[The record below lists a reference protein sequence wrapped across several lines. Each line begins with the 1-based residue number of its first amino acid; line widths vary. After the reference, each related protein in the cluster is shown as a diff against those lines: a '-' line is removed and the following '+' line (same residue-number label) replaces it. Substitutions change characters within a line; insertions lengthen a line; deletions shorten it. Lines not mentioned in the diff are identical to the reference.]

1 VLRNR
6 SAATSILSTLAC
18 RVGLAALTLGLGLS
32 AALAARG
39 LVVGSEM
46 QGFGRIVFSL
56 DKEVS
61 AKTRVVNSVLIVEFD
76 EQITVDLEKLNTQL
90 PNYVSVAR
98 ADPDGKS
105 LRFALNDR
113 YRVDLK
119 PAAER
124 LYLDLLPPRWQ
135 GLPPALPAEVVQDL
149 VRRARD
155 AESRLRKLQRESDR
169 KLNRDIEVKIG
180 STPQFRRAIFQMPW
194 SAPVDHTQKDGQ
206 MSILFEGNFQ
216 LSRDLLRARLAG
228 LATDIDVESSDDAV
242 RVTLRPHTG
251 LALRSFREDDT
262 LTLDFSRTDGK
273 PIDTD
278 PPPQA
283 AAAPAANAN
292 PAQPAANP
300 AAPARVATPANPAA
314 PASPAA
320 PAATP
325 PGNPPPAA
333 TTPPART
340 VMPGT
345 PPAALPQ
352 PARDGVVA
360 QAGRG
365 EPGRQI
371 TTTQLAEQRPI
382 EARFEAGQDPKG
394 FALRLADLKEAP
406 VAVFLR
412 GKSLLVL
419 VETSESLNNPT
430 IPPDMAERIEQVGL
444 TRMPGATML
453 RIQPIGEGTFQLVRK
468 NDDLIIQRAVE
479 TPLAEPHV
487 PQQLTI
493 RRAFDL
499 HGRESLEVPVGP
511 VGSLFSI
518 DDPATGQKLAVVP
531 VPQAQHGMARSLQ
544 FAEFEIE
551 PTLAGFVIMPQ
562 DEAVTLRRQPETV
575 LIGHEIRLNL
585 SALPQEAQP
594 GARAMRPLM
603 LDLDGW
609 HEDARGPIRKIER
622 DLLRAAAEAP
632 RVTRSEARAR
642 LARFY
647 LANRLYPEAQAVLDV
662 LSADDK
668 PAAASKQ
675 ILFLKA
681 FAATM
686 MDRLTEATRLL
697 NEPALAMEGEQKL
710 LQGIVD
716 TKAMRYAQAN
726 ASFRQATQE
735 LDRYPEALQGLFRPL
750 AVNAAIEAKDAVF
763 AREMMQGF
771 DKVDSRYRD
780 PNLQQLL
787 AGHLAQMQGR
797 NPEAFQAYSVAAE
810 SRDRAIEAE
819 ARFGRAVVGLAEG
832 KLTPEDARSEFETL
846 STIWRR
852 SEVELKSL
860 EKLGEI
866 YAKDGR
872 WREAFLTAQ
881 RASQIMPDHPITR
894 RLEDAMGR
902 RFENLF
908 LDNEADKLPKVEALA
923 LYQEFRSLMPVGRR
937 GDEIARRLADR
948 LHELDLVDEA
958 AEILEHQVRNRLE
971 GIARASVA
979 TRLAVM
985 HLQNRQPNK
994 ALTTLRTTRLANM
1007 PEDLRRPRAM
1017 LEARAL
1023 GDLFRTDLAIEVL
1036 ANDRGEDID
1045 RLRADIY
1052 WKGKRWREAGESY
1065 ERVLGEAWRGS
1076 EKLEAGQR
1084 MDALRAGLA
1093 YVLGGEKLALDR
1105 LRGRYLA
1112 RMNETPDAGAFRLIA
1127 TENLTQPQAF
1137 REVAKSVVNA
1147 DTMTDFMAA
1156 YRKRYPDTAGT
1167 ARPVRSSG
1175 DNRQSGLDPRDV
1187 GQRMPANNG

>member
-1 VLRNR
+1 MLRNR
-6 SAATSILSTLAC
+6 SAATSILSSLAS

-76 EQITVDLEKLNTQL
+76 EPITVDLEKLNTQL

-124 LYLDLLPPRWQ
+124 IYVDLLPARWQ

-149 VRRARD
+149 VRRARE

-206 MSILFEGNFQ
+206 LSILFEGNFQ

-228 LATDIDVESSDDAV
+228 LATDIDVETSDDAV
-242 RVTLRPHTG
+242 RVTLRPQTG

-292 PAQPAANP
+292 PASA
-300 AAPARVATPANPAA
+300 PANPAGPARAAGPATPA
-314 PASPAA
+314 PAAPNAA

-325 PGNPPPAA
+325 PGTSPAA
-333 TTPPART
+333 TTTPART
-340 VMPGT
+340 AMPGT

-352 PARDGVVA
+352 PAREGAAAQGV
-360 QAGRG
+360 RG

-382 EARFEAGQDPKG
+382 EARFETGQDPKG
-394 FALRLADLKEAP
+394 FALRLADLREAP
-406 VAVFLR
+406 VAVFQR

-419 VETSESLNNPT
+419 VETGESLNNPI
-430 IPPDMAERIEQVGL
+430 IPPALTERIEQAGL
-444 TRMPGATML
+444 TRMPGATLL
-453 RIQPIGEGTFQLVRK
+453 RIQPVGEGNFQLVRSH
-468 NDDLIIQRAVE
+468 DDLIIQRSVD

-487 PQQLTI
+487 PQQLVV

-511 VGSLFSI
+511 VGSLYSI
-518 DDPATGQKLAVVP
+518 DDPETGQKLAVVP

-585 SALPQEAQP
+585 SALPQETQP

-609 HEDARGPIRKIER
+609 HEDARGPIRRIER

-647 LANRLYPEAQAVLDV
+647 LANRLYPEALAVLDV
-662 LSADDK
+662 LSSDDK
-668 PAAASKQ
+668 QAAASKQ

-686 MDRLTEATRLL
+686 MGRLTEATRLL

-716 TKAMRYAQAN
+716 TKAMRYPQAN

-787 AGHLAQMQGR
+787 SGRLAEMQGR
-797 NPEAFQAYSVAAE
+797 GAEAFQAYSVATE

-832 KLTPEDARSEFETL
+832 KMTLEDARSEFETL

-852 SEVELKSL
+852 SEVEIKSL
-860 EKLGEI
+860 EKLGEM

-958 AEILEHQVRNRLE
+958 AEILEHQVRHRLE
-971 GIARASVA
+971 GVARAAVA

-1076 EKLEAGQR
+1076 EKLDPGQR
-1084 MDALRAGLA
+1084 MDAMRAGLA
-1093 YVLGGEKLALDR
+1093 YVLGGEKLQLDR

-1127 TENLTQPQAF
+1127 TDNLTQPQAF

-1175 DNRQSGLDPRDV
+1175 DNRQSGVDPRDV

>member
-1 VLRNR
+1 MLRNR
-6 SAATSILSTLAC
+6 SAATSILSSLAS

-56 DKEVS
+56 DKEVN

-113 YRVDLK
+113 FRVDLK

-124 LYLDLLPPRWQ
+124 IYVDLLPARWQ
-135 GLPPALPAEVVQDL
+135 GLPPSLPAEVVQDL

-155 AESRLRKLQRESDR
+155 AESRLRKLQRESER

-206 MSILFEGNFQ
+206 LSILFEGNFQ

-228 LATDIDVESSDDAV
+228 LATDVDVETSDDAV
-242 RVTLRPHTG
+242 RVTLRPQTG

-283 AAAPAANAN
+283 AAAPAANAK
-292 PAQPAANP
+292 P
-300 AAPARVATPANPAA
+300 APAPANPAV
-314 PASPAA
+314 

-325 PGNPPPAA
+325 AGNPPAAASPA
-333 TTPPART
+333 PRT
-340 VMPGT
+340 AMPGT
-345 PPAALPQ
+345 PPAALPT
-352 PARDGVVA
+352 PAREGIAAQVA
-360 QAGRG
+360 RG

-371 TTTQLAEQRPI
+371 STTQLAEQRPI
-382 EARFEAGQDPKG
+382 EARFETGLDPKG

-406 VAVFLR
+406 VAVFQR

-419 VETSESLNNPT
+419 VETGESLNNPV
-430 IPPDMAERIEQVGL
+430 IPPALTERIEQTGL
-444 TRMPGATML
+444 IRMPGATLL
-453 RIQPIGEGTFQLVRK
+453 RIQPIGGGTFQLVRK
-468 NDDLIIQRAVE
+468 NDDLIIQRIVE
-479 TPLAEPHV
+479 TPLAEPHI
-487 PQQLTI
+487 PQPLVI

-499 HGRESLEVPVGP
+499 HGRESLEVPVGSA
-511 VGSLFSI
+511 GGLYAI
-518 DDPATGQKLAVVP
+518 DDPDTGQKLAVVP
-531 VPQAQHGMARSLQ
+531 VPQAQHSMARSLQ

-551 PTLAGFVIMPQ
+551 PTLAGLVIMPQ

-632 RVTRSEARAR
+632 RVIRSEARAR

-662 LSADDK
+662 LSSDDK
-668 PAAASKQ
+668 QAAASKQ

-686 MDRLTEATRLL
+686 MGRLTEATRLL

-716 TKAMRYAQAN
+716 TKAMRYQQAN
-726 ASFRQATQE
+726 ANFRQATQE

-763 AREMMQGF
+763 ARDMMQGL

-787 AGHLAQMQGR
+787 SGRLAEMQGR
-797 NPEAFQAYSVAAE
+797 TPEAFLAYSIAMD

-832 KLTPEDARSEFETL
+832 KMTLEDARSEFETL

-852 SEVELKSL
+852 TEVEIKSL
-860 EKLGEI
+860 EKLGEM

-985 HLQNRQPNK
+985 HLQNRQANK

-1076 EKLEAGQR
+1076 EKLDAGQR

-1112 RMNETPDAGAFRLIA
+1112 RMNETPDAAAFRLIA
-1127 TENLTQPQAF
+1127 TDNLTQPQAF

-1175 DNRQSGLDPRDV
+1175 DNRQSGIDPRDV